1 MAPRIVFVVKIDV
14 GPEQSAAHPV
24 MPQFAMH
31 QRLTKRYDQMG
42 GERCDDV
49 NWNIL
54 KER

>member
-1 MAPRIVFVVKIDV
+1 MAPRIVFVVKVDV

-42 GERCDDV
+42 GDGCDDV
-49 NWNIL
+49 DRNIR
-54 KER
+54 K